1 MNLIYDLVLH
11 HEVSTVDSKVPVVGG
26 AAGKILS
33 YDQYLRPLQTPLGK
47 VTHPQPCPQASWWS
61 SCPARG
67 TWRLMTATSPR
78 PSRAPTAL
86 RAFLVYIS
94 DDVAAGTDK
103 GRIYRGEI
111 HPMTSPALGEARGS
125 VRLTKN
131 QPVPTPAFRAGAPV
145 NPLGSPQLRIRYQ
158 PYSLVGLI
166 PDPGLVGGRGFD
178 PFDSRLLSIKLDVV
192 LSLNGVLFH
201 QRCVMLH
208 RCGCVWLSPVIFIGT
223 HSLALMETDSTK
235 LFLYGKM
242 RVMNHWWKRTQLSYV
257 FIWKYGC
264 YGYVLASLLSI
275 HRILELRIFL
285 APLHNLVSVK
295 TLHNTSLVDE
305 HHYAGIRAT
314 NSKPL
319 LMSPGFHTIFFF
331 TVGQWCL
338 NNLRKYNPALIFRPQ
353 VWTCR
358 ASNFAVRAR
367 VKSEWFLVSLI
378 LSPKAG
384 EVIG

>member
-1 MNLIYDLVLH
+1 
-11 HEVSTVDSKVPVVGG
+11 
-26 AAGKILS
+26 GKILS

-166 PDPGLVGGRGFD
+166 PDPGLVGLIKSHQTISDGDLGRGFD

-192 LSLNGVLFH
+192 LSLNGCNLSFHCKRNYTHSVCFSTRDVLCYIAVDAFGFH
-201 QRCVMLH
+201 Q
-208 RCGCVWLSPVIFIGT
+208 SY
-223 HSLALMETDSTK
+223 SL
-235 LFLYGKM
+235 
-242 RVMNHWWKRTQLSYV
+242 HWWKRTQLSYV

-319 LMSPGFHTIFFF
+319 LM
-331 TVGQWCL
+331 
-338 NNLRKYNPALIFRPQ
+338 
-353 VWTCR
+353 R